1 MKNQEDFSIV
11 YEDNHLIAVNK
22 RGGLLVQGDK
32 SGDIALSDLVKDYIR
47 VRYEKP
53 GNIFTGVIHR
63 LDRPVSGLV
72 VLAKT
77 SKALERMNQLFR
89 EKNIQKTYLAI
100 VNQRPDSFEDTLI
113 HWLQKDT
120 EKNTTKAFNKEKK
133 GALLAE
139 LSYSLVSSI
148 NADHMLQVNPV
159 TGRPHQIRAQ
169 LAAIGCPIKGDLKY
183 GNPNKGFE
191 NTIALHSYQLNF
203 IHPIKKEPIEI
214 KAALPD
220 NMVWQKFRHLF
231 DQ

>member
-1 MKNQEDFSIV
+1 MRNQEDFSIV

-32 SGDIALSDLVKDYIR
+32 SGDHALSDLVRDYIR
-47 VRYEKP
+47 IRYDKP

-89 EKNIQKTYLAI
+89 EKNIQKTYLAV
-100 VNQRPDSFEDTLI
+100 VNQRPDPFENTLF
-113 HWLQKDT
+113 HWLVKDND
-120 EKNTTKAFNKEKK
+120 KNITKAYSKEKK

-139 LSYSLVSSI
+139 LSYSLTSSI
-148 NADHMLQVNPV
+148 NNDHLLNVNPV
-159 TGRPHQIRAQ
+159 TGRSHQIRSQ

-220 NMVWQKFRHLF
+220 NMLWQKFRHLF